1 MNKLLFISFYLII
14 VQNILYAQFE
24 PYNKQTQ
31 FTVEEGL
38 PSNEC
43 HDIVQDSLGYVWI
56 ATDRGLARYDG
67 YDFKVY
73 GTKKGLKDLSC
84 LSLFLDNNNDIWIN
98 TVSKNI
104 YKYSHQ
110 NDRISLFEHN
120 DKMANFHNYSDV
132 INEIYVD
139 SNKTVY
145 VNMWG
150 ASLVSI
156 DANGHLNQYSS
167 ENPNCGSLLN
177 VIEDNYIFSTD
188 CLDEKQI
195 RKENPS
201 ERVILDNGSE
211 QVISQLSYEQNLYTI
226 PVSSTGS
233 LVKFGQAYSIGSNEM
248 FVSSHGMYYTI
259 RDSMRILG
267 EGPYISDLVSVS
279 DGGFFTAQISKLGV
293 KYYNDLSQFQNQ
305 INSAIL
311 EHVSASRLL
320 LDSDERLWVCT
331 LEDGIFLLSK
341 TELNSIKNNDL
352 AKGKISEVEIS
363 KKGQLYYVKDDI
375 LIGSYDIKLNKTRDI
390 ELHKNEV
397 SDLLYDEATSMLV
410 AGANFSVSYDVLN
423 KFFKS
428 FIHTTDR
435 FTLNKDSN
443 TLGNEVGVLGN
454 NNFVFVNSTYLVEV
468 DHNTL
473 EEKYSSQLEAYNLKL
488 RLNSVSS
495 YDLDGYLLG
504 TVQGLYTLIDN
515 QYSSLDS
522 LFPVF
527 SSRINKIQKSDDVY
541 FIGTQGAG
549 LLIWDGGNELLQLNT
564 EQGLASDI
572 IENISQNKNGQIY
585 LSTYAGLS
593 VLYPRQDGYIIH
605 TYKKSDGLPSDE
617 VYDVDYYHDTL
628 YVATGKGMV
637 KLTLDNSKTKSSH
650 MPLVESVIVNDSIY
664 SFGFKH
670 KEFAHSE
677 NNIQIN
683 FKTIDFSA
691 FGNINYRYR
700 VNNETWAETK
710 QTSVNF
716 INLPP
721 DNYLLDFQ
729 SKNSNGTWS
738 PSRSLSFEIKK
749 PWWSQVWFLVLL
761 SSLLALSLYK
771 YNRGRIN
778 KIRQEAQIKEDVR
791 DLERQALQAQMN
803 PHFIFNCLNAIQ
815 NYIMSNNK
823 AEAMAYLSTFAKL
836 IRQSLEASSQNK
848 IALDHEIGMLKNY
861 LELEKMRFES
871 RFDYK
876 IELPNFL
883 DVDELKIPPLLIQPF
898 VENAVLHGMK
908 HRKDGGLI
916 IITFEKKEDYLKV
929 QVLDNGD
936 GIKPTSQLSSS
947 KSYGVGI
954 TQKRLAHINSYQGS
968 EYELDIKSS
977 AEGTEVNLDIKV

>member
-1 MNKLLFISFYLII
+1 MNKLGFILLYTII
-14 VQNILYAQFE
+14 VQNTVCAQLE

-43 HDIVQDSLGYVWI
+43 HDIVQDSLGYIWI
-56 ATDRGLARYDG
+56 ATDRGLVRYDG

-73 GTKKGLKDLSC
+73 GIAEGLEDLSC
-84 LSLFLDNNNDIWIN
+84 LSLFLDKNNDIWIN
-98 TVSKNI
+98 TVSKNL
-104 YKYSHQ
+104 YKYNHQ

-120 DKMANFHNYSDV
+120 DKIAKFHNYFDV

-139 SNKTVY
+139 SNMTMY
-145 VNMWG
+145 INMWG
-150 ASLVSI
+150 AFLVSI
-156 DANGHLNQYSS
+156 DTNGNLNRYSS
-167 ENPNCGSLLN
+167 ENPNCGYLLN
-177 VIEDNYIFSTD
+177 IIEDNYILSSD
-188 CLDEKQI
+188 CLDENQA
-195 RKENPS
+195 RKEEPT
-201 ERVILDNGSE
+201 ERLILDNGFDYAIYK
-211 QVISQLSYEQNLYTI
+211 VSYEQKFYTI
-226 PVSSTGS
+226 PIS
-233 LVKFGQAYSIGSNEM
+233 LDAPSIKYGQAYSIGNNEM
-248 FVSSHGMYYTI
+248 VISSHGMYYTI
-259 RDSMRILG
+259 KDSIHILE
-267 EGPYISDLVSVS
+267 EGAYINDLVSVS
-279 DGGFFTAQISKLGV
+279 DGGFFTAQMSKLGV
-293 KYYNDLSQFQNQ
+293 RYYNNLSQFQ
-305 INSAIL
+305 IPKYTSVL
-311 EHVSASRLL
+311 ENVSASRIL

-341 TELNSIKNNDL
+341 TELNSIKHNDL

-363 KKGQLYYVKDDI
+363 NNGQLYYVKDDI
-375 LIGSYDIKLNKTRDI
+375 KVSSYDIKLNKTREI
-390 ELHKNEV
+390 ELHKDEV
-397 SDLLYDEATSMLV
+397 TDLLYDEATSMLI
-410 AGANFSVSYDVLN
+410 AGASFSVIYDVRN
-423 KFFKS
+423 NYFKS

-435 FTLNKDSN
+435 LTINKHSN
-443 TLGNEVGVLGN
+443 TLGNEIGVMDN
-454 NNFVFVNSTYLVEV
+454 NNFVFVSSNYLSEV
-468 DHNTL
+468 DHNSL
-473 EEKYSSQLEAYNLKL
+473 EEKYSSQLKAYNLNL

-495 YDLDGYLLG
+495 YESNGYLLG
-504 TVQGLYTLIDN
+504 TVQGLHTLIDN

-541 FIGTQGAG
+541 YIGTQGAG
-549 LLIWDGGNELLQLNT
+549 LLIWDGDKELLQLDT
-564 EQGLASDI
+564 EQGLASNV
-572 IENISQNKNGQIY
+572 IENISLNKNGQIY

-593 VLYPRQDGYIIH
+593 VLYPCQDGYTIR

-628 YVATGKGMV
+628 YAATGKGMV
-637 KLTLDNSKTKSSH
+637 KLTLDDSKPKTSLI
-650 MPLVESVIVNDSIY
+650 PIIESITVNDSIY
-664 SFGFKH
+664 SFGFQH

-677 NNIQIN
+677 NSIQIN

-691 FGNINYRYR
+691 QGNVEYRYR
-700 VNNETWAETK
+700 VNNETWPETK

-721 DNYLLDFQ
+721 DYYKIDFQ

-738 PSRSLSFEIKK
+738 RSRSLSFEIRK
-749 PWWSQVWFLVLL
+749 PWWTQVWFLVLL
-761 SSLLALSLYK
+761 SVIIALSLYK
-771 YNRGRIN
+771 YFRARIN

-791 DLERQALQAQMN
+791 GLERQALQAQMN

-823 AEAMAYLSTFAKL
+823 SEAMEYLSTFAKL
-836 IRQSLEASSQNK
+836 IRQSLEASSHNK
-848 IALDHEIGMLKNY
+848 IALDHEISMLKNY

-916 IITFEKKEDYLKV
+916 IITFEKEEDYLKV

-936 GIKPTSQLSSS
+936 GIKQKSQSSNRR
-947 KSYGVGI
+947 SYGVGI

-977 AEGTEVNLDIKV
+977 AEGTQVNLDIKI